1 MRRDPFSKG
10 AHRDGRRF
18 FLDGWA
24 EPVFSAGAFRME
36 EGVGPIPRGGGLP
49 PLLKTSRGMI
59 CLADPA
65 GMDGAKNPF
74 CGPKRTC
81 LWFPVPVFLHSGP
94 DLPYTDFERFYRMDG
109 GPGGFVMRHE
119 TVDLIFNAAIEVFAE
134 SGFDQAKMDDIARAA
149 GVAKGT
155 IYYHFRSKEELF
167 VGLMNEG
174 VQKLIDRARQYLKLH
189 KSPTDQLLALV
200 ENQIHFY
207 VQNGKLAKLLLNE
220 AFGTK
225 TRQVQFRRK
234 IGEYLQLIE
243 EVMIEGNRLGE
254 FQIKHVPETASA
266 IFGAAS
272 VVVLQKLYSME
283 EVDPARI
290 ERDIPP
296 MVETVRR
303 MVLYGIK
310 DSTYC

>member
-1 MRRDPFSKG
+1 
-10 AHRDGRRF
+10 
-18 FLDGWA
+18 
-24 EPVFSAGAFRME
+24 
-36 EGVGPIPRGGGLP
+36 
-49 PLLKTSRGMI
+49 
-59 CLADPA
+59 
-65 GMDGAKNPF
+65 
-74 CGPKRTC
+74 
-81 LWFPVPVFLHSGP
+81 
-94 DLPYTDFERFYRMDG
+94 
-109 GPGGFVMRHE
+109 MRHE

-155 IYYHFRSKEELF
+155 IYYHFKSKEELF

-174 VQKLIDRARQYLKLH
+174 VQKLIDRARRYLNSH

-254 FQIKHVPETASA
+254 FQIKHVPEAASA

-283 EVDPARI
+283 ELDPDRI
-290 ERDIPP
+290 EHDIPP
-296 MVETVRR
+296 LIETVRR
-303 MVLYGIK
+303 MVLCGMR
-310 DSTYC
+310 DSSSC

>member
-1 MRRDPFSKG
+1 
-10 AHRDGRRF
+10 
-18 FLDGWA
+18 
-24 EPVFSAGAFRME
+24 
-36 EGVGPIPRGGGLP
+36 
-49 PLLKTSRGMI
+49 
-59 CLADPA
+59 
-65 GMDGAKNPF
+65 
-74 CGPKRTC
+74 
-81 LWFPVPVFLHSGP
+81 
-94 DLPYTDFERFYRMDG
+94 
-109 GPGGFVMRHE
+109 MRHE

-155 IYYHFRSKEELF
+155 IYYHFKSKEELF

-189 KSPTDQLLALV
+189 KSPTDQLMALV

-254 FQIKHVPETASA
+254 FQIKHVPEAASA

-303 MVLYGIK
+303 MVLCGIK

>member
-1 MRRDPFSKG
+1 
-10 AHRDGRRF
+10 
-18 FLDGWA
+18 
-24 EPVFSAGAFRME
+24 
-36 EGVGPIPRGGGLP
+36 
-49 PLLKTSRGMI
+49 
-59 CLADPA
+59 
-65 GMDGAKNPF
+65 
-74 CGPKRTC
+74 
-81 LWFPVPVFLHSGP
+81 
-94 DLPYTDFERFYRMDG
+94 MDG

-155 IYYHFRSKEELF
+155 IYYHFKSKEELF

-174 VQKLIDRARQYLKLH
+174 VQKLIDRARRYLNSH

-254 FQIKHVPETASA
+254 FQIKHVPEAASA

-303 MVLYGIK
+303 MVLCGIK

>member
-1 MRRDPFSKG
+1 
-10 AHRDGRRF
+10 
-18 FLDGWA
+18 
-24 EPVFSAGAFRME
+24 
-36 EGVGPIPRGGGLP
+36 
-49 PLLKTSRGMI
+49 
-59 CLADPA
+59 
-65 GMDGAKNPF
+65 
-74 CGPKRTC
+74 
-81 LWFPVPVFLHSGP
+81 
-94 DLPYTDFERFYRMDG
+94 
-109 GPGGFVMRHE
+109 MRHE

-174 VQKLIDRARQYLKLH
+174 VQKLIDRARRYLNSH

-254 FQIKHVPETASA
+254 FQIKHVPEAASA

-303 MVLYGIK
+303 MVLCGMK
-310 DSTYC
+310 DSTCC

>member
-1 MRRDPFSKG
+1 M
-10 AHRDGRRF
+10 
-18 FLDGWA
+18 
-24 EPVFSAGAFRME
+24 
-36 EGVGPIPRGGGLP
+36 
-49 PLLKTSRGMI
+49 
-59 CLADPA
+59 
-65 GMDGAKNPF
+65 
-74 CGPKRTC
+74 
-81 LWFPVPVFLHSGP
+81 
-94 DLPYTDFERFYRMDG
+94 
-109 GPGGFVMRHE
+109 
-119 TVDLIFNAAIEVFAE
+119 
-134 SGFDQAKMDDIARAA
+134 
-149 GVAKGT
+149 
-155 IYYHFRSKEELF
+155 
-167 VGLMNEG
+167 
-174 VQKLIDRARQYLKLH
+174 
-189 KSPTDQLLALV
+189 

-303 MVLYGIK
+303 MVLCGIK
-310 DSTYC
+310 DSTCC

>member
-1 MRRDPFSKG
+1 
-10 AHRDGRRF
+10 
-18 FLDGWA
+18 
-24 EPVFSAGAFRME
+24 
-36 EGVGPIPRGGGLP
+36 
-49 PLLKTSRGMI
+49 
-59 CLADPA
+59 
-65 GMDGAKNPF
+65 
-74 CGPKRTC
+74 
-81 LWFPVPVFLHSGP
+81 
-94 DLPYTDFERFYRMDG
+94 
-109 GPGGFVMRHE
+109 MRHE

-155 IYYHFRSKEELF
+155 IYYHFKSKEELF

-174 VQKLIDRARQYLKLH
+174 VQKLIDRARRYLNSH

-243 EVMIEGNRLGE
+243 EVMIEGNQLGE
-254 FQIKHVPETASA
+254 FQIKHVPEAASA

-303 MVLYGIK
+303 MVLCGIK

>member
-1 MRRDPFSKG
+1 
-10 AHRDGRRF
+10 
-18 FLDGWA
+18 
-24 EPVFSAGAFRME
+24 
-36 EGVGPIPRGGGLP
+36 
-49 PLLKTSRGMI
+49 
-59 CLADPA
+59 
-65 GMDGAKNPF
+65 
-74 CGPKRTC
+74 
-81 LWFPVPVFLHSGP
+81 
-94 DLPYTDFERFYRMDG
+94 
-109 GPGGFVMRHE
+109 MRHE

-155 IYYHFRSKEELF
+155 IYYHFKSKEELF

-174 VQKLIDRARQYLKLH
+174 VQKLIDRARRYLNSH

-303 MVLYGIK
+303 MVLCGIK

>member
-1 MRRDPFSKG
+1 
-10 AHRDGRRF
+10 
-18 FLDGWA
+18 
-24 EPVFSAGAFRME
+24 
-36 EGVGPIPRGGGLP
+36 
-49 PLLKTSRGMI
+49 
-59 CLADPA
+59 
-65 GMDGAKNPF
+65 
-74 CGPKRTC
+74 
-81 LWFPVPVFLHSGP
+81 
-94 DLPYTDFERFYRMDG
+94 
-109 GPGGFVMRHE
+109 MRHE

-155 IYYHFRSKEELF
+155 IYYHFKSKEELF

-174 VQKLIDRARQYLKLH
+174 VQKLIDRARRYLKLH

-303 MVLYGIK
+303 MVLCGMK

>member
-1 MRRDPFSKG
+1 
-10 AHRDGRRF
+10 
-18 FLDGWA
+18 
-24 EPVFSAGAFRME
+24 
-36 EGVGPIPRGGGLP
+36 
-49 PLLKTSRGMI
+49 
-59 CLADPA
+59 
-65 GMDGAKNPF
+65 
-74 CGPKRTC
+74 
-81 LWFPVPVFLHSGP
+81 
-94 DLPYTDFERFYRMDG
+94 
-109 GPGGFVMRHE
+109 MRHE

-155 IYYHFRSKEELF
+155 IYYHFKSKEELF

-174 VQKLIDRARQYLKLH
+174 VQKLIDRARRYLNSH

-254 FQIKHVPETASA
+254 FQIKHVPESASA

-303 MVLYGIK
+303 MVLCGMK

>member
-1 MRRDPFSKG
+1 
-10 AHRDGRRF
+10 
-18 FLDGWA
+18 
-24 EPVFSAGAFRME
+24 
-36 EGVGPIPRGGGLP
+36 
-49 PLLKTSRGMI
+49 
-59 CLADPA
+59 
-65 GMDGAKNPF
+65 
-74 CGPKRTC
+74 
-81 LWFPVPVFLHSGP
+81 
-94 DLPYTDFERFYRMDG
+94 
-109 GPGGFVMRHE
+109 MRHE

-155 IYYHFRSKEELF
+155 IYYHFKSKEELF

-174 VQKLIDRARQYLKLH
+174 VQKLIDRARRYLNSH

-254 FQIKHVPETASA
+254 FQIKHVPEAASA

-303 MVLYGIK
+303 MVLCGMK

>member
-1 MRRDPFSKG
+1 
-10 AHRDGRRF
+10 
-18 FLDGWA
+18 
-24 EPVFSAGAFRME
+24 
-36 EGVGPIPRGGGLP
+36 
-49 PLLKTSRGMI
+49 
-59 CLADPA
+59 
-65 GMDGAKNPF
+65 
-74 CGPKRTC
+74 
-81 LWFPVPVFLHSGP
+81 
-94 DLPYTDFERFYRMDG
+94 
-109 GPGGFVMRHE
+109 MRHE

-290 ERDIPP
+290 EEDIPP
-296 MVETVRR
+296 MIETVRR
-303 MVLYGIK
+303 MVLCGIK
-310 DSTYC
+310 GPPCC

>member
-1 MRRDPFSKG
+1 
-10 AHRDGRRF
+10 
-18 FLDGWA
+18 
-24 EPVFSAGAFRME
+24 
-36 EGVGPIPRGGGLP
+36 
-49 PLLKTSRGMI
+49 
-59 CLADPA
+59 
-65 GMDGAKNPF
+65 
-74 CGPKRTC
+74 
-81 LWFPVPVFLHSGP
+81 
-94 DLPYTDFERFYRMDG
+94 
-109 GPGGFVMRHE
+109 MRHE

-155 IYYHFRSKEELF
+155 IYYHFKSKEELF

-174 VQKLIDRARQYLKLH
+174 VQKLIDRARRYLNSH

-254 FQIKHVPETASA
+254 FQIKHVPEAASA

-290 ERDIPP
+290 ERAL
-296 MVETVRR
+296 MEEVE
-303 MVLYGIK
+303 GIK
-310 DSTYC
+310 EVEQVL